1 MLDINTSPITLK
13 TIIDEDGSFSFTITP
28 SITFSSPEKFRWEIT
43 FGQGTPQRGVITFKA
58 GEPDSKSIPQS
69 IDPDEH
75 YQLRV
80 FRVSDNNNDA
90 ADALVFQQQSE
101 HLPLPLPLPLPLNNA
116 PQQSRV
122 GGDQEPPVTDIT
134 QVKASLVL
142 NKDEV
147 TIIDATALL
156 YKHPADP
163 NAVLTYTLTADPAG
177 GDLFLGDVELAN
189 GDTFTQ
195 SDINAHRLTFR
206 FTADNNDPTDIAF
219 TVSDG
224 TLTLSGQTLTITPRV
239 VVEVVDPEEDNT
251 EDLSSETAPQKIDA
265 EGGNDTITG
274 GAGDDQIDGG
284 LGDDTIDGGG
294 GNDVIDGGDS
304 SDSITGGAGD
314 DQIDGGAGDDDITL
328 THDGED
334 GDTVDFSSNE
344 VVYTFGYDG
353 VGIDGGD
360 EIKGFKRGQD
370 TLKFVVR
377 DIRQFADLKDFLGTL
392 NGADNEDLNDDDAFI
407 VSMMWGLDEED
418 AFYFD
423 GVLLHFKDATSF
435 GGGRV
440 SSPLVSITF
449 DQRLGLNDLIQVLGG
464 ANEVAEN
471 FNFTHAAFKN
481 LDEVLPRLFGESSI
495 DFEVLTTT
503 ITVSGDV
510 TEDDESAKTATGT
523 LDDDNNPLTPPP
535 IIELVGDGV
544 GTYGTMT
551 FDAVTREWTYTL
563 DNIRLETQALQVGQ
577 QETETF
583 IFTTQDTRFI
593 VTITVQGANDL
604 PVAGTIETLT
614 VTVGRAIEAID
625 LSDLFTDVDSD
636 ELTLVVTFADGSA
649 VDTIGLTY
657 DPINKILSGTP
668 DTVGT
673 HTIKVVATDD
683 RNGSSE
689 TTFNIEV
696 LVETIEGTAR
706 GEVTEDDD
714 TNTATGTL
722 TAIDDGAP
730 LTPTPI
736 IELVGDGVG
745 TYGMMTFDVDEGEW
759 TYTLDNTRP
768 ETQVLKADQ
777 QEAETFTFTAADGIF
792 TVTITVNGADDKP
805 VANTKFFEASG
816 AVGREITIDPNTLFN
831 DPDGEDLELT
841 FTVMLL
847 ADDSTREEISTIG
860 LSYNPL
866 TKMITGTPTKPGFY
880 TLEVAASYSGG
891 AKDDI
896 VTTFGITVLSKFFG
910 QIQFDAL
917 NGVEDIAFD
926 ERAEI
931 TLNDIPGSSHAESM
945 EAIANAFKTDVVVN
959 PYVVHITAREGGD
972 DIIASPNNG
981 FFSVLDAIHR
991 VSDQSTKERAIER
1004 LKGDLAGDIL
1014 LVSAGNT
1021 GQLLDHAFLE
1031 EKWVHDLLDNED
1043 VNVFFVIGIITK
1055 KDGEKEIESIS
1066 STLPISYS
1074 DNVIGASLEVPILIG
1089 GEVEIPGGTSS
1100 SAVLTAIFFARLQ
1113 VLLPE
1118 ASFEELI
1125 EIGKWLLEPLEDTL
1139 GIISFEKLNEI
1150 SLNFSK
1156 DIEDLLLAEILDYVR
1171 SNPKKVLYTFSYD
1184 GVGIDGGDEIVGFKH
1199 TYSGIVKLANIDG
1212 GDEIVGFKRGLDKVT
1227 FVVQDGRNF
1236 ANLKEFLESLNG
1248 ADNEDLTVDDAFIV
1262 TMMWGLDEEDAF
1274 YFDGVVLHFKDAT
1287 SFGGGRISSPLV
1299 QITFDERLGLDD
1311 LIEILGGADN
1321 VADNFDGGLT
1331 AFKNLDEVLPRL
1343 FGGGSI
1349 DFKVLTTTITVSGDV
1364 TEDDESAKTAT
1375 LTAIDDG
1382 DPLTPPPIIELVGD
1396 GVGTYGM
1403 MTFDVDEGEWT
1414 YTLDNTR
1421 PETQMLKADQQEDET
1436 FTFTAADGIFTVT
1449 ITVNG
1454 ADDKLVANTKFFEAS
1469 GAVGR
1474 EITIDPNTL
1483 FNNPDGE
1490 DLELTFTVMLLAD
1503 DSTREEISTI
1513 GLSYN
1518 PLTKMIT
1525 GTPTKSG
1532 SYILE
1537 VAASYSGG
1545 AKDDI
1550 VTTFGITVVSKI
1562 LRQKQL
1568 DALNGVEDIAFDE
1581 RAEITLNDPPGP
1593 HQENM
1598 EAIANAFKTDV
1609 IVSPYFADV
1618 VAREG
1623 GDDIIASS
1631 NPDNFFMV
1639 LDSIHRVSDQS
1650 SKEAAIERLKGD
1662 LAGDILLVS
1671 AGNTGQLLDY
1681 AVLEEK
1687 WVQDLLDNEDVNVF
1701 FVIGIITNEDGE
1713 KEISPISSTLPIS
1726 YSDNVIGAEI
1736 LFPISD
1742 ESSSYGT
1749 STSTTLAATFFA
1761 RLQVLLPEA
1770 SFEELIEIGKWLLEP
1785 LENSLGA
1792 ISFEKFEEISLNFS
1806 KDIEDLL
1813 LEEILD
1819 YVRSNPRDDE
1829 NPTLEEGLSG
1839 ASPEDLL
1846 QSVEVIYDPPI
1857 IDDLPVIAEI

>member
-80 FRVSDNNNDA
+80 YRVSDNNNDA

-101 HLPLPLPLPLPLNNA
+101 HLPLPLNNA

-156 YKHPADP
+156 YKHPTDP
-163 NAVLTYTLTADPAG
+163 NAALTYMLTADPAG

-224 TLTLSGQTLTITPRV
+224 TLTLSDQILTITPRV
-239 VVEVVDPEEDNT
+239 DYDVVGPEEDNT
-251 EDLSSETAPQKIDA
+251 IDLTAPQKIEA

-274 GAGDDQIDGG
+274 GAGDDDISGG
-284 LGDDTIDGGG
+284 SGDDTIDGDG
-294 GNDVIDGGDS
+294 GNDVIDGGDG

-392 NGADNEDLNDDDAFI
+392 NGADNEDLTDDDAFI

-510 TEDDESAKTATGT
+510 TEDDESAKTTTGT

-544 GTYGTMT
+544 GTYGTMV

-706 GEVTEDDD
+706 GEVTEDDESAK
-714 TNTATGTL
+714 TATGTL
-722 TAIDDGAP
+722 TAIDDGDP
-730 LTPTPI
+730 LTPPPTI
-736 IELVGDGVG
+736 KLIGDGVG
-745 TYGMMTFDVDEGEW
+745 TYGTMTFDAATGEW

-768 ETQVLKADQ
+768 ETHVLKADQ
-777 QEAETFTFTAADGIF
+777 QEAETFTFTAADAIF
-792 TVTITVNGADDKP
+792 TVTIMVNGADDKP
-805 VANTKFFEASG
+805 VANAKFFKASG

-896 VTTFGITVLSKFFG
+896 VTTFGITVVSKFLG

-917 NGVEDIAFD
+917 NGVED
-926 ERAEI
+926 
-931 TLNDIPGSSHAESM
+931 T
-945 EAIANAFKTDVVVN
+945 
-959 PYVVHITAREGGD
+959 
-972 DIIASPNNG
+972 
-981 FFSVLDAIHR
+981 
-991 VSDQSTKERAIER
+991 
-1004 LKGDLAGDIL
+1004 
-1014 LVSAGNT
+1014 
-1021 GQLLDHAFLE
+1021 
-1031 EKWVHDLLDNED
+1031 
-1043 VNVFFVIGIITK
+1043 
-1055 KDGEKEIESIS
+1055 
-1066 STLPISYS
+1066 
-1074 DNVIGASLEVPILIG
+1074 
-1089 GEVEIPGGTSS
+1089 
-1100 SAVLTAIFFARLQ
+1100 
-1113 VLLPE
+1113 
-1118 ASFEELI
+1118 
-1125 EIGKWLLEPLEDTL
+1125 
-1139 GIISFEKLNEI
+1139 
-1150 SLNFSK
+1150 
-1156 DIEDLLLAEILDYVR
+1156 
-1171 SNPKKVLYTFSYD
+1171 
-1184 GVGIDGGDEIVGFKH
+1184 
-1199 TYSGIVKLANIDG
+1199 
-1212 GDEIVGFKRGLDKVT
+1212 
-1227 FVVQDGRNF
+1227 
-1236 ANLKEFLESLNG
+1236 
-1248 ADNEDLTVDDAFIV
+1248 
-1262 TMMWGLDEEDAF
+1262 
-1274 YFDGVVLHFKDAT
+1274 
-1287 SFGGGRISSPLV
+1287 
-1299 QITFDERLGLDD
+1299 
-1311 LIEILGGADN
+1311 
-1321 VADNFDGGLT
+1321 
-1331 AFKNLDEVLPRL
+1331 
-1343 FGGGSI
+1343 
-1349 DFKVLTTTITVSGDV
+1349 
-1364 TEDDESAKTAT
+1364 
-1375 LTAIDDG
+1375 
-1382 DPLTPPPIIELVGD
+1382 
-1396 GVGTYGM
+1396 
-1403 MTFDVDEGEWT
+1403 
-1414 YTLDNTR
+1414 
-1421 PETQMLKADQQEDET
+1421 
-1436 FTFTAADGIFTVT
+1436 
-1449 ITVNG
+1449 
-1454 ADDKLVANTKFFEAS
+1454 
-1469 GAVGR
+1469 
-1474 EITIDPNTL
+1474 
-1483 FNNPDGE
+1483 
-1490 DLELTFTVMLLAD
+1490 
-1503 DSTREEISTI
+1503 
-1513 GLSYN
+1513 
-1518 PLTKMIT
+1518 
-1525 GTPTKSG
+1525 
-1532 SYILE
+1532 
-1537 VAASYSGG
+1537 
-1545 AKDDI
+1545 
-1550 VTTFGITVVSKI
+1550 
-1562 LRQKQL
+1562 
-1568 DALNGVEDIAFDE
+1568 
-1581 RAEITLNDPPGP
+1581 
-1593 HQENM
+1593 
-1598 EAIANAFKTDV
+1598 
-1609 IVSPYFADV
+1609 
-1618 VAREG
+1618 
-1623 GDDIIASS
+1623 
-1631 NPDNFFMV
+1631 
-1639 LDSIHRVSDQS
+1639 
-1650 SKEAAIERLKGD
+1650 
-1662 LAGDILLVS
+1662 
-1671 AGNTGQLLDY
+1671 
-1681 AVLEEK
+1681 
-1687 WVQDLLDNEDVNVF
+1687 
-1701 FVIGIITNEDGE
+1701 
-1713 KEISPISSTLPIS
+1713 
-1726 YSDNVIGAEI
+1726 
-1736 LFPISD
+1736 
-1742 ESSSYGT
+1742 
-1749 STSTTLAATFFA
+1749 
-1761 RLQVLLPEA
+1761 
-1770 SFEELIEIGKWLLEP
+1770 
-1785 LENSLGA
+1785 
-1792 ISFEKFEEISLNFS
+1792 
-1806 KDIEDLL
+1806 
-1813 LEEILD
+1813 
-1819 YVRSNPRDDE
+1819 
-1829 NPTLEEGLSG
+1829 
-1839 ASPEDLL
+1839 
-1846 QSVEVIYDPPI
+1846 
-1857 IDDLPVIAEI
+1857 

>member
-58 GEPDSKSIPQS
+58 GELDSQSILQS

-80 FRVSDNNNDA
+80 YRVSDNNNDA
-90 ADALVFQQQSE
+90 DDELVFQQQSE
-101 HLPLPLPLPLPLNNA
+101 HLPLPLNNA

-134 QVKASLVL
+134 QVKTSLVL

-147 TIIDATALL
+147 TIIDASALL
-156 YKHPADP
+156 YKHPTDP

-195 SDINAHRLTFR
+195 SDIDAYRLTFR
-206 FTADNNDPTDIAF
+206 FTADNNDPADIAF

-224 TLTLSGQTLTITPRV
+224 TLTLSGQSLTITPRV

-251 EDLSSETAPQKIDA
+251 EDLSSETAPQKIEA

-274 GAGDDQIDGG
+274 GAGDDEISGG
-284 LGDDTIDGGG
+284 LGDDTIDGDG
-294 GNDVIDGGDS
+294 GNDVIDGGDG

-392 NGADNEDLNDDDAFI
+392 NGADNEDLTADDAFI
-407 VSMMWGLDEED
+407 VSMMWGFDEED

-891 AKDDI
+891 TKDDI
-896 VTTFGITVLSKFFG
+896 VTTFGITVVSKTLG

-931 TLNDIPGSSHAESM
+931 TLNDVPGIHQKHGS
-945 EAIANAFKTDVVVN
+945 IANAFKTDAIADPNFVLQ
-959 PYVVHITAREGGD
+959 IAIEGGD
-972 DIIASPNNG
+972 DIIASPNNS
-981 FFSVLDAIHR
+981 FFLLRSINR
-991 VSDQSTKERAIER
+991 ISDQSSKERSIEL
-1004 LKGDLAGDIL
+1004 LKRGLAGDII

-1021 GQLLDHAFLE
+1021 GQLLDDAVLE

-1055 KDGEKEIESIS
+1055 KDGEKEIDYTS

-1074 DNVIGASLEVPILIG
+1074 DNVIGASVKVPILIG
-1089 GEVEIPGGTSS
+1089 GEVCKYRE
-1100 SAVLTAIFFARLQ
+1100 A
-1113 VLLPE
+1113 LL
-1118 ASFEELI
+1118 
-1125 EIGKWLLEPLEDTL
+1125 
-1139 GIISFEKLNEI
+1139 
-1150 SLNFSK
+1150 
-1156 DIEDLLLAEILDYVR
+1156 
-1171 SNPKKVLYTFSYD
+1171 
-1184 GVGIDGGDEIVGFKH
+1184 
-1199 TYSGIVKLANIDG
+1199 
-1212 GDEIVGFKRGLDKVT
+1212 
-1227 FVVQDGRNF
+1227 
-1236 ANLKEFLESLNG
+1236 
-1248 ADNEDLTVDDAFIV
+1248 
-1262 TMMWGLDEEDAF
+1262 
-1274 YFDGVVLHFKDAT
+1274 
-1287 SFGGGRISSPLV
+1287 
-1299 QITFDERLGLDD
+1299 
-1311 LIEILGGADN
+1311 
-1321 VADNFDGGLT
+1321 
-1331 AFKNLDEVLPRL
+1331 
-1343 FGGGSI
+1343 
-1349 DFKVLTTTITVSGDV
+1349 
-1364 TEDDESAKTAT
+1364 
-1375 LTAIDDG
+1375 
-1382 DPLTPPPIIELVGD
+1382 
-1396 GVGTYGM
+1396 
-1403 MTFDVDEGEWT
+1403 
-1414 YTLDNTR
+1414 
-1421 PETQMLKADQQEDET
+1421 
-1436 FTFTAADGIFTVT
+1436 
-1449 ITVNG
+1449 
-1454 ADDKLVANTKFFEAS
+1454 
-1469 GAVGR
+1469 
-1474 EITIDPNTL
+1474 
-1483 FNNPDGE
+1483 
-1490 DLELTFTVMLLAD
+1490 
-1503 DSTREEISTI
+1503 
-1513 GLSYN
+1513 
-1518 PLTKMIT
+1518 
-1525 GTPTKSG
+1525 
-1532 SYILE
+1532 
-1537 VAASYSGG
+1537 
-1545 AKDDI
+1545 
-1550 VTTFGITVVSKI
+1550 
-1562 LRQKQL
+1562 
-1568 DALNGVEDIAFDE
+1568 
-1581 RAEITLNDPPGP
+1581 
-1593 HQENM
+1593 HQR
-1598 EAIANAFKTDV
+1598 F
-1609 IVSPYFADV
+1609 
-1618 VAREG
+1618 
-1623 GDDIIASS
+1623 
-1631 NPDNFFMV
+1631 
-1639 LDSIHRVSDQS
+1639 
-1650 SKEAAIERLKGD
+1650 
-1662 LAGDILLVS
+1662 
-1671 AGNTGQLLDY
+1671 
-1681 AVLEEK
+1681 
-1687 WVQDLLDNEDVNVF
+1687 
-1701 FVIGIITNEDGE
+1701 
-1713 KEISPISSTLPIS
+1713 
-1726 YSDNVIGAEI
+1726 
-1736 LFPISD
+1736 
-1742 ESSSYGT
+1742 
-1749 STSTTLAATFFA
+1749 
-1761 RLQVLLPEA
+1761 
-1770 SFEELIEIGKWLLEP
+1770 
-1785 LENSLGA
+1785 
-1792 ISFEKFEEISLNFS
+1792 
-1806 KDIEDLL
+1806 
-1813 LEEILD
+1813 
-1819 YVRSNPRDDE
+1819 
-1829 NPTLEEGLSG
+1829 
-1839 ASPEDLL
+1839 
-1846 QSVEVIYDPPI
+1846 
-1857 IDDLPVIAEI
+1857 